1 MRCNHCNNP
10 MHKTDEV
17 IELHARQ
24 TWYEC
29 PVCSGVHTV
38 SERVGD
44 NTGQR
49 IGNSQRFSAVGDPSA
64 Y

>member
-29 PVCSGVHTV
+29 PVCDSVHTT
-38 SERVGD
+38 SEPNDSGAA
-44 NTGQR
+44 QR
-49 IGNSQRFSAVGDPSA
+49 IGKTQRFSARGTPH
-64 Y
+64 